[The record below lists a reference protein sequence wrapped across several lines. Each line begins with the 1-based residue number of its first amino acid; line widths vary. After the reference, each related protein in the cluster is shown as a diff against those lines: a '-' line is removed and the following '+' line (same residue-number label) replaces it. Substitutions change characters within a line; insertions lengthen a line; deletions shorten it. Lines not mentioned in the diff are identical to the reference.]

1 MKSILCTTIGL
12 IGSSIAMMFGG
23 WDVSLQCLL
32 IFMAVDYASGLIV
45 AGVFKK
51 SSKSDSGGLESRAG
65 FKGLC
70 RKAAVLA
77 LVLMA
82 HYLDLVIG
90 ADFVRDAVCIGFIV
104 NEGLSILENI
114 GLMGVSYP
122 DAIKKALDILNQKA
136 KEETN
141 G

>member
-1 MKSILCTTIGL
+1 MRAALCTTIGV
-12 IGSSIAMMFGG
+12 IGSGIAALFGG

-32 IFMAVDYASGLIV
+32 WFMAIDYISGLIV

-51 SSKSDSGGLESRAG
+51 SNKTDAGGLESRAG

-82 HYLDLVIG
+82 HYLDMVVG
-90 ADFVRDAVCIGFIV
+90 TGFARDAVCIGFIV
-104 NEGLSILENI
+104 NEGLSILENV
-114 GLMGVSYP
+114 GLMGITYP
-122 DAIKKALDILNQKA
+122 AAIRKALDVLSQRA
-136 KEETN
+136 EEE
-141 G
+141 

>member
-1 MKSILCTTIGL
+1 MKTYFCLTAGVVGSL
-12 IGSSIAMMFGG
+12 IASLFGG
-23 WDVSLQCLL
+23 WDTALQCLIL
-32 IFMAVDYASGLIV
+32 FMAIDYFSGLVV
-45 AGVFKK
+45 AGIFHRSPKTET
-51 SSKSDSGGLESRAG
+51 GTLESRAG

-70 RKAAVLA
+70 RKAAILC

-104 NEGLSILENI
+104 NEGLSILENV

-122 DAIKKALDILNQKA
+122 DVIRRALDVLSKRQ
-136 KEETN
+136 EGTT
-141 G
+141 

>member
-1 MKSILCTTIGL
+1 MRAALCTTIGV
-12 IGSSIAMMFGG
+12 IGSGIAALFGG

-32 IFMAVDYASGLIV
+32 WFMAIDYISGLIV

-51 SSKSDSGGLESRAG
+51 SNKTDAGGLESRAG

-82 HYLDLVIG
+82 HYLDMVVG
-90 ADFVRDAVCIGFIV
+90 TAFARDAVCIGFIV
-104 NEGLSILENI
+104 NEGLSILENV
-114 GLMGVSYP
+114 GLMGITYP
-122 DAIKKALDILNQKA
+122 AAIRKALDVLSQRA
-136 KEETN
+136 EEE
-141 G
+141 

>member
-1 MKSILCTTIGL
+1 MKTYFCLTAGVVGSL
-12 IGSSIAMMFGG
+12 IASLFGG
-23 WDVSLQCLL
+23 WDTALQCLIL
-32 IFMAVDYASGLIV
+32 FMAIDYISGLAV
-45 AGVFKK
+45 AGVFHRSPKTET
-51 SSKSDSGGLESRAG
+51 GTLESRAG

-70 RKAAVLA
+70 RKTAVLC

-104 NEGLSILENI
+104 NEGLSILENV

-122 DAIKKALDILNQKA
+122 DVIRRALDVLSKRQ
-136 KEETN
+136 EGTT
-141 G
+141 

>member
-1 MKSILCTTIGL
+1 MRAALCTTIGV
-12 IGSSIAMMFGG
+12 IGSGIAALFGG

-32 IFMAVDYASGLIV
+32 WFMAIDYISGLIV

-51 SSKSDSGGLESRAG
+51 SNKTDAGGLESRAG

-82 HYLDLVIG
+82 HYLDMVIG
-90 ADFVRDAVCIGFIV
+90 TAFARDAVCIGFIV
-104 NEGLSILENI
+104 NEGLSILENV
-114 GLMGVSYP
+114 GLMGITYP
-122 DAIKKALDILNQKA
+122 AAIRKALDVLSQRA
-136 KEETN
+136 EGE
-141 G
+141 

>member
-1 MKSILCTTIGL
+1 MRTALCTTVGV
-12 IGSSIAMMFGG
+12 IGSGIAALFGG

-32 IFMAVDYASGLIV
+32 WFMAIDYISGLIV

-51 SSKSDSGGLESRAG
+51 SNKTDAGGLESRAG

-82 HYLDLVIG
+82 HYLDMVVG
-90 ADFVRDAVCIGFIV
+90 TAFARDAVCIGFIV
-104 NEGLSILENI
+104 NEGLSILENV
-114 GLMGVSYP
+114 GLMGITYP
-122 DAIKKALDILNQKA
+122 AAIRKALDVLSQRA
-136 KEETN
+136 EEE
-141 G
+141 